1 MHFRRTLLSAAIIA
15 AGLSGTVQAAET
27 DSKSATLLNQIT
39 VTATRTDKKLQDV
52 AGSVSVIDDEQI
64 EDQMVQDISDLVR
77 YEPGVS
83 VSSDTRTGL
92 GNFNIRG
99 MDGNRIKI
107 IVDDVDQANDF
118 TTTATY
124 YLQGGRNFIDIETLK
139 AVEIVKGPASSL
151 YGSDAI
157 GGLVAFQTKDPADLL
172 DSDGDGSS
180 FSIKGA
186 YSGANEGFTE
196 TLSAANRSNQLESM
210 LIYTR
215 RDTRETETRGSGD
228 AYGARRGEANPSHN
242 RLDNILAKAQ
252 LQLNSNHRI
261 GLTGE
266 FQDSR
271 SNIDVKDSR
280 ITDGV
285 TGSDSKTRTRAG
297 VFHKWQAHYSAFDSL
312 EWQLDWQD
320 TETTM
325 ETYVPQYSA
334 FIPYA
339 RDLEY
344 HYQEKGFQLNA
355 QLEKHLQFASLKH
368 NLIYGLNY
376 EKGDASNKST
386 SYNLTTG
393 VPTARDYIPEIDM
406 NIWGA
411 FAQSDIALT
420 NRLTITPG
428 LRFDNYG
435 YRPGMNRATQI
446 QDDDSEGSKLTGRLA
461 SVYKLNS
468 NLSAFAQLSQG
479 FKAPDLIDLYWNYT
493 NVRAGYSF
501 RANPDLKPE
510 ESNNLELG
518 FRGEYNFGNFEAT
531 AFYSHYKN
539 FIENESHQEGA
550 LTVTTKQNI
559 SRAKIKGLELKGQLW
574 LDEALNAPSGT
585 TLRAS
590 LAYARGKNSER
601 NEPLNSVAPLTAVI
615 GLGYDAPSTIWGGE
629 INWTIVDGK
638 KTSQVSDSES
648 VYITP
653 GFGVLDLTA
662 YYSPARDLTLR
673 AGLFNITDKKY
684 WSWNNTRTI
693 DPANQNMDRY
703 SEPGRNISFSA
714 KYTF

>member
-1 MHFRRTLLSAAIIA
+1 MHFQRTLLSSAIIA
-15 AGLSGTVQAAET
+15 VGLSGAVQAAGT

-64 EDQMVQDISDLVR
+64 ENQMVQDISDLVR

-172 DSDGDGSS
+172 DYDGDDNS

-186 YSGANEGFTE
+186 YSSANDDFTE
-196 TLSAANRSNQLESM
+196 TLSAANRSGQLESM

-228 AYGARRGEANPSHN
+228 TYGTKRGEANPSHN

-271 SNIDVKDSR
+271 SNIDVRDSR

-297 VFHKWQAHYSAFDSL
+297 VFHEWQAHYSAFDSL
-312 EWQLDWQD
+312 EWRLDWQD

-339 RDLEY
+339 RNLEY
-344 HYQEKGFQLNA
+344 NYQEKGFQLNA
-355 QLEKHLQFASLKH
+355 QLEKQLQLASLKH

-406 NIWGA
+406 KIWGA
-411 FAQSDIALT
+411 FAQGDIVLT
-420 NRLTITPG
+420 DRLTITPG
-428 LRFDNYG
+428 LRFDSYG
-435 YRPGMNRATQI
+435 YRPDMNRATKI
-446 QDDDSEGSKLTGRLA
+446 QDDDSEDSKLTGRLA

-493 NVRAGYSF
+493 NTHAGYSF

-518 FRGEYNFGNFEAT
+518 LRGEYDLGNFEAM
-531 AFYSHYKN
+531 AFFSNYQN
-539 FIENESHQEGA
+539 FIEDGSHQEGA

-559 SRAKIKGLELKGQLW
+559 SRAKIKGVELKGQLW
-574 LDEALNAPSGT
+574 LDEALHAPSGT

-590 LAYARGKNSER
+590 LAYARGKDSED
-601 NEPLNSVAPLTAVI
+601 NEPLNSIAPLTAVI

-638 KTSQVSDSES
+638 KTSQVSDSDS
-648 VYITP
+648 VYVTP

-673 AGLFNITDKKY
+673 VGLFNITDKKY
-684 WSWNNTRTI
+684 WSWNDTRKI
-693 DPANQNMDRY
+693 DPTNQNMDRY
-703 SEPGRNISFSA
+703 SEPGCNISFSA